1 MSVNKTISLDSESE
15 KIWHYFYKEL
25 EGDFSS
31 DIQGW
36 LKDRYKRLFEVET
49 LKADIGEA
57 ETRIEQEKKNIDLKK
72 ERLRELGEK
81 EEQRIKDEEI
91 KSAVEEEK
99 HRIWEIEVYKKH
111 IPLRFE
117 TISDEQVQQLAE
129 EYISIPF
136 KERLNWLRYF
146 QEVKG
151 LRLKGGFNKDVD
163 V

>member
-1 MSVNKTISLDSESE
+1 MSVNKTISLDFESE

-57 ETRIEQEKKNIDLKK
+57 ETRIEQEKRNIEIKK
-72 ERLRELGEK
+72 DRLRELGEK
-81 EEQRIKDEEI
+81 EQQKIKEEEI
-91 KSAVEEEK
+91 KKAIDEERK
-99 HRIWEIEVYKKH
+99 RLWDINVYVKH
-111 IPLRFE
+111 IPLNFE
-117 TISDEQVQQLAE
+117 KISDEQVHQLAE
-129 EYISIPF
+129 EYVSIPF
-136 KERLNWLRYF
+136 NERPNWLKYF

-151 LRLKGGFNKDVD
+151 LKLKEKSERGF
-163 V
+163 